1 MVLQENAGSE
11 LQTASIYGTAKATQ
25 EADNVI
31 ILQVQGSGL
40 GDDEKYL
47 QVKDSTQ
54 LLLVM
59 GNGKVIVFR

>member
-47 QVKDSTQ
+47 QVKDI
-54 LLLVM
+54 
-59 GNGKVIVFR
+59 IVSHG